1 MADPISKAVLITGCS
16 TGIGRASAERL
27 AAKGWTVYATARRPD
42 SIADLVEKGC
52 RTLRLDVTDEE
63 SMRAAVKEI
72 EGTEGAVGAL
82 VNNAGFAV
90 ERAIETVPTEEIRY
104 QFETNFFGPVEL
116 TRLVLPGMRRQRW
129 GRVVNVTSVGGKLT
143 LPGGGFYHATK
154 YALEAFSD
162 ALRFE
167 VAGFGVHVSVIEPGI
182 IKTAFGDTAT
192 APSIDTAEDPYFD
205 FNAAVAKRIAGAY
218 EGVMAKL
225 TGSGPEPVAA
235 AIERAISSRRPRTR
249 YRVTP
254 SARIALTSRKL
265 TTDRVWD
272 AMMRTQYPRP
282 KAD

>member
-1 MADPISKAVLITGCS
+1 
-16 TGIGRASAERL
+16 
-27 AAKGWTVYATARRPD
+27 
-42 SIADLVEKGC
+42 
-52 RTLRLDVTDEE
+52 LRLDVTDEE